1 MENELDEEFRL
12 HMENRAR
19 DLERSGVARGEAERR
34 ARIEFGGDQK
44 FREECRE
51 AVRIDVFETMLQDL
65 CFGLR
70 MLRKS
75 PGFTAVAVLT
85 LALGIG
91 ATAAIFSVVYAAL
104 LRPLPYR
111 QPDRL
116 VTLGET
122 RTREKISDPTDSQF
136 WNVSYP
142 DYLDWAQQ
150 SKVFESLAGF
160 TGDGFV
166 LHGMGEAR
174 VVFGSQATTNFF
186 STLGVRPILGRDF
199 AAGEDVASGPKVA
212 ILTYRMWQGQFGGDP
227 NVIGR
232 SIQLDA
238 NSVNI
243 IGVLPREFEFAP
255 RGNAE
260 IWVPLHLNPNMAARR
275 NLRWIRAVGRLKSG
289 TTPEQARSEMNT
301 INARLVAAY
310 PQENSAIHLVM
321 VGLSDRIVG
330 KVKPLLLVLF
340 GAVGFVLLIA
350 CANVAN
356 LLLARASSRRKEF
369 TVRVAL
375 GASRARLISQLLSE
389 SLILASAG
397 GAFGLVASRWTTS
410 LLIGG
415 IPSVQLAS
423 MPFLRHTQVNGVVLA
438 FLFSVVLSTAL
449 AFGLAPAMQASHEVV
464 GDALREETRTSA
476 GGMRKRLRGI
486 FVVVEI
492 AFCLVLLTGAGL
504 MVKSLATLLQRDPG
518 FDTHNLLAFSVN
530 LPTNAYSQKTDVLR
544 FDRTFTDRVTALPGM
559 RGIGSISVPPLTGG
573 GNTIRFLIEGQ
584 PMPVGEENEC
594 NIRDVSA
601 TYFSVMRIALLGGR
615 FFNDSEDSVTSP
627 RHILVNQSWV
637 ERYLGGENPMDRRVV
652 FTYSPTETYREIVG
666 VVATNADRGLD
677 SLSEPAIFVPFQQA
691 AGNFITY
698 IVRTSENPAGAV
710 GAVHSALRDVNSE
723 LPLIQPTT
731 MEEMIAQSPS
741 VFLRR
746 YPSYLLGSF
755 AVLALA
761 LATIGLYGV
770 ISYTVSQRTRE
781 IGIRVALGAQ
791 RSHVMGLILGEGL
804 RLALIGIAVGLAASL
819 ALTQLMRSLLF
830 GVSPYDPSTFLG
842 VAILS
847 LAVSMVASY
856 FPAYRAVRAD
866 PIAALRYE

>member
-1 MENELDEEFRL
+1 MKLFSSLRSFASSLAHRTRMENELDEEFRL

-275 NLRWIRAVGRLKSG
+275 NLRWIREVSTGGLG
-289 TTPEQARSEMNT
+289 T
-301 INARLVAAY
+301 
-310 PQENSAIHLVM
+310 
-321 VGLSDRIVG
+321 GLDCRQTEHRRVSRYGGTGTDSDRS
-330 KVKPLLLVLF
+330 
-340 GAVGFVLLIA
+340 
-350 CANVAN
+350 C
-356 LLLARASSRRKEF
+356 S
-369 TVRVAL
+369 
-375 GASRARLISQLLSE
+375 
-389 SLILASAG
+389 
-397 GAFGLVASRWTTS
+397 
-410 LLIGG
+410 
-415 IPSVQLAS
+415 
-423 MPFLRHTQVNGVVLA
+423 
-438 FLFSVVLSTAL
+438 
-449 AFGLAPAMQASHEVV
+449 
-464 GDALREETRTSA
+464 
-476 GGMRKRLRGI
+476 
-486 FVVVEI
+486 
-492 AFCLVLLTGAGL
+492 
-504 MVKSLATLLQRDPG
+504 
-518 FDTHNLLAFSVN
+518 
-530 LPTNAYSQKTDVLR
+530 
-544 FDRTFTDRVTALPGM
+544 
-559 RGIGSISVPPLTGG
+559 
-573 GNTIRFLIEGQ
+573 
-584 PMPVGEENEC
+584 
-594 NIRDVSA
+594 
-601 TYFSVMRIALLGGR
+601 GR
-615 FFNDSEDSVTSP
+615 
-627 RHILVNQSWV
+627 
-637 ERYLGGENPMDRRVV
+637 
-652 FTYSPTETYREIVG
+652 
-666 VVATNADRGLD
+666 
-677 SLSEPAIFVPFQQA
+677 
-691 AGNFITY
+691 
-698 IVRTSENPAGAV
+698 
-710 GAVHSALRDVNSE
+710 
-723 LPLIQPTT
+723 
-731 MEEMIAQSPS
+731 
-741 VFLRR
+741 
-746 YPSYLLGSF
+746 
-755 AVLALA
+755 
-761 LATIGLYGV
+761 
-770 ISYTVSQRTRE
+770 
-781 IGIRVALGAQ
+781 
-791 RSHVMGLILGEGL
+791 
-804 RLALIGIAVGLAASL
+804 
-819 ALTQLMRSLLF
+819 
-830 GVSPYDPSTFLG
+830 
-842 VAILS
+842 
-847 LAVSMVASY
+847 
-856 FPAYRAVRAD
+856 
-866 PIAALRYE
+866 